1 MPYFRQPLL
10 INKNQTPSM
19 GKFTFILLA
28 IFHCLHNGFSQ
39 GAAINAAGTPPDV
52 SAILDVSSSTQGFLP
67 PRMSTAQRDAIVSP
81 ANGLAIFNT
90 DAGCLNYYFSGSW
103 NELCGSPVG
112 SINSLNCGSANQT
125 GTLTSGTAASGV
137 SSSIPY
143 SGGNGGTHNG
153 QTVNSSG
160 VSGLTATLTAG
171 NFASGNGNL
180 TYSISG
186 TPATS
191 GTADFAL
198 SIGGQTCTLSLTV
211 NAPPTFPAGM
221 VHCTA
226 NPTAIVD
233 VVNPSSGKTWMD
245 RNLGASQVAQSSTDA
260 NSYGDLYQ
268 WGRLGDG
275 HQCRNSYT
283 TTSPS
288 NTNTP
293 GHDRFITYSPSPYD
307 WRIPQNANLW
317 QGVNGV
323 NNPCPSG
330 YRVPTTA
337 EFTEERQT
345 WSSQNINGAFASPL
359 KFSVTGFRSYTGN
372 ISSTGTLGSYW
383 TSSPSPTDII
393 RSFAFAF
400 DNSGIHETP
409 TTRGSGMAVRCIKN

>member
-1 MPYFRQPLL
+1 MYKLLLLYF
-10 INKNQTPSM
+10 
-19 GKFTFILLA
+19 FI
-28 IFHCLHNGFSQ
+28 CLTGIYAQ
-39 GAAINAAGTPPDV
+39 GAAINTAGAPPDA

-67 PRMSTAQRDAIVSP
+67 PRMNTAQRDAIVSP
-81 ANGLAIFNT
+81 ANGLVIFNT
-90 DAGCLNYYFSGSW
+90 DAGCFNYYFNGNW
-103 NELCGSPVG
+103 KELCGSPVG
-112 SINSLNCGSANQT
+112 SIASLNCGSANQT

-191 GTADFAL
+191 GTASFAL
-198 SIGGQTCTLSLTV
+198 AIGGQTCSLSLTV
-211 NAPPTFPAGM
+211 NAPPTYPAGM
-221 VHCTA
+221 VHCSGG
-226 NPTAIVD
+226 PSAIVD
-233 VVNPSSGKTWMD
+233 VVNPITGKTWMD

-293 GHDRFITYSPSPYD
+293 GHDRFINYTSSPYD
-307 WRIPQNANLW
+307 WRIPQTANLW
-317 QGVNGV
+317 QGVSGV

-330 YRVPTTA
+330 YRVPTVTEFIA
-337 EFTEERQT
+337 EQQS
-345 WSSQNINGAFASPL
+345 WSPKNTTGALASPL
-359 KFSVTGFRSYTGN
+359 KLTLTGQRNYTGTFN
-372 ISSTGTLGSYW
+372 SVGTVGVYW
-383 TSSPSPTDII
+383 TSTTDANNII
-393 RSFAFAF
+393 YSRRISFDASNVYEGGSA
-400 DNSGIHETP
+400 
-409 TTRGSGMAVRCIKN
+409 RGNGMAVRCIKN